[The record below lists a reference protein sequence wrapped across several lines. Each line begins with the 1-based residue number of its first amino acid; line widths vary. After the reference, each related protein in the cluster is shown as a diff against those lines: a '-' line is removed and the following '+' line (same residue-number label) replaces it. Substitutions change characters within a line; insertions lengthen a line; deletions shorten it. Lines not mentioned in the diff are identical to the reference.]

1 MLWIIG
7 SIALVL
13 FGIFFMCMLIVGRRA
28 DGRMES
34 INLIESSIRLPFSA
48 EDKIRVVLEG
58 FHNQIPVSDLCK
70 REGISPALYY
80 SWVNDFIEA
89 GKARLN
95 GDSLRNATQSRVEE
109 LRVGGSDP
117 VLEGSLNM

>member
-7 SIALVL
+7 STALGL
-13 FGIFFMCMLIVGRRA
+13 FGAVLTCILVVGGRA
-28 DGRMES
+28 DDRMES
-34 INLIESSIRLPFSA
+34 TNLTEPFIRLPFSA

-58 FHNQIPVSDLCK
+58 FHNQILVSDLCK

-80 SWVNDFIEA
+80 SWVNDFIDA

-95 GDSLRNATQSRVEE
+95 GDSLRNATQSRVKQ
-109 LRVGGSDP
+109 
-117 VLEGSLNM
+117 LEGENVVLNLLGV

>member
-7 SIALVL
+7 SMALVL

>member
-7 SIALVL
+7 SMALVL
-13 FGIFFMCMLIVGRRA
+13 FGIFFMCTLIVGRRA
-28 DGRMES
+28 DDRMES
-34 INLIESSIRLPFSA
+34 INLIKSSIRLPFSA

-58 FHNQIPVSDLCK
+58 FHHQIPVSDLCK

>member
-7 SIALVL
+7 SMALVL
-13 FGIFFMCMLIVGRRA
+13 FGIFFMCMLIVGRRS

-95 GDSLRNATQSRVEE
+95 GDSLRKATQSRVEE
-109 LRVGGSDP
+109 LEGENV
-117 VLEGSLNM
+117 VLNLLGV

>member
-7 SIALVL
+7 SMALVL
-13 FGIFFMCMLIVGRRA
+13 FGTVLMCTLIVGRWA
-28 DGRMES
+28 DDRMES
-34 INLIESSIRLPFSA
+34 TKLIEPSIRLPFSA

-70 REGISPALYY
+70 REGISPVLYY
-80 SWVNDFIEA
+80 SWVNDFMDA

-95 GDSLRNATQSRVEE
+95 RDSLHHATQSRVKE
-109 LRVGGSDP
+109 LKGENV
-117 VLEGSLNM
+117 VLNLWGV

>member
-7 SIALVL
+7 SMALVL

-89 GKARLN
+89 VKARLN